1 MVPDYTVGQGFPY
14 NALQQKEGVRPMGEP
29 MKTTRRMPATAAALL
44 LVATFAVVSAQQPAG
59 RGATPVPGPG
69 AAAPAPAPARPLVPV
84 VASTVAANPDAYY
97 GETVTMTASVDQIF
111 SRTVFSLDQ
120 DPTKSTGQDVL
131 VLVPTLQGP
140 VDLNAYVTVFGE
152 VVKFD
157 PAEIARKVKDYK
169 LDLPADVAAKYR
181 DRPAVIATTVLNA
194 KMVDLAKRLPPPMT
208 ADEEALS
215 KVMKR
220 VAPAFAALRQAAD
233 GSNADGATQNAV
245 ILKQSFTETEA
256 FWKAKARADAMKWA
270 QIARLQ
276 AESIVRDA
284 ATGKWDAVK
293 ASAGTLGQQCQACHT
308 TYRERFDDGSYR
320 IKMGTR

>member
-1 MVPDYTVGQGFPY
+1 M
-14 NALQQKEGVRPMGEP
+14 REP
-29 MKTTRRMPATAAALL
+29 LKTNPGTLSTAAIMMLA
-44 LVATFAVVSAQQPAG
+44 AAFAVLRAQPPAG
-59 RGATPVPGPG
+59 RGAAPVPTP
-69 AAAPAPAPARPLVPV
+69 AAASPAPAKPLVPV

-97 GETVTMTASVDQIF
+97 GETVTMTATVDQIF
-111 SRTVFSLDQ
+111 SRTAFSLDQ

-169 LDLPADVAAKYR
+169 LDLPTEVATKYSG
-181 DRPAVIATTVLNA
+181 RPALIATTVLNA

-233 GSNADGATQNAV
+233 GSNADGTSQNAV
-245 ILKQSFTETEA
+245 VLKQAFTETEA
-256 FWKAKARADAMKWA
+256 FWKAKAKADAMKWA
-270 QIARLQ
+270 QDARLQ
-276 AESIVRDA
+276 AESIERDA
-284 ATGKWDAVK
+284 AAGKWDAVK
-293 ASAGTLGQQCQACHT
+293 SSAGTLGQQCQACHT
-308 TYRERFDDGSYR
+308 AYRERFDDGSYR
-320 IKMGTR
+320 IKIGPTPTPQARGNLAAALVWSGRSR